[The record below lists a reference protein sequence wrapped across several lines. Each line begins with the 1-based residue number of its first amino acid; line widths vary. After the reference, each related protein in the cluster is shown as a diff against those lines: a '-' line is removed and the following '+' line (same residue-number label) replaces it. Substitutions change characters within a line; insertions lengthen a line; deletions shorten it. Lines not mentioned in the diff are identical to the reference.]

1 VKSVGALSQV
11 RKTIQASI
19 FRTLSFDI
27 GFTAS
32 AVATDAVFEE
42 LARFGIEAP
51 RLQRL
56 TELDPIEELR
66 AKPLP
71 PSGDEENPAAN

>member
-1 VKSVGALSQV
+1 VKSVGAPPQV

-19 FRTLSFDI
+19 FRTLGFDI

-32 AVATDAVFEE
+32 AMATDAVFEE
-42 LARFGIEAP
+42 LARFGIETP
-51 RLQRL
+51 RQQRL

-66 AKPLP
+66 AEPLP
-71 PSGDEENPAAN
+71 PADDEKLL